1 MGTPLQSFSAINDLI
16 KKKNNLSQ
24 IMKDKIV
31 VFLFFL
37 SRSFDLGNL

>member
-24 IMKDKIV
+24 LMKDKIV
-31 VFLFFL
+31 FFL
-37 SRSFDLGNL
+37 NLPSRSFDLDKL